1 MKRQIQLIVTFA
13 IALLSPSLVF
23 CQGENPEVR
32 KEIQKFYAQWDKA
45 VMDADVKT
53 LSSMIHKS
61 FVQTHADGK
70 TSNAAQVKKEM
81 SEMIKMG
88 KDTKCKITVDQIQS
102 QGNEAV
108 AWVTMKMSFKFKQG
122 NKWEPVSFV
131 GKYAETLKKFDGKW
145 MFVASQ
151 ELP

>member
-1 MKRQIQLIVTFA
+1 MKALQLLLISL
-13 IALLSPSLVF
+13 LLSCLALA
-23 CQGENPEVR
+23 QGEDPQVR
-32 KEIQKFYAQWDKA
+32 KELQKFYAQWDKA
-45 VMDADVKT
+45 VMAGDVKT
-53 LSSMIHKS
+53 LSSMIHPT
-61 FVQTHADGK
+61 FVQTHADGR

-81 SEMIKMG
+81 AGMMKLG

-108 AWVTMKMSFKFKQG
+108 AWCTMKMSFKMKQG
-122 NKWEPVSFV
+122 NKWEPVSFT

-145 MFVASQ
+145 VFVASQ

>member
-1 MKRQIQLIVTFA
+1 MKRPALFA
-13 IALLSPSLVF
+13 VLLLLGALAFS
-23 CQGENPEVR
+23 QGESPQVR
-32 KEIQKFYAQWDKA
+32 KELQKFYAQWDKA
-45 VMDADVKT
+45 VMAGDVKT
-53 LSSMIHKS
+53 LHSMIHPT
-61 FVQTHADGK
+61 FVQTHADGR

-81 SEMIKMG
+81 PGMFKMA
-88 KDTKCKITVDQIQS
+88 KDTKCKITLDQIQS

-108 AWVTMKMSFKFKQG
+108 AWCTMRMSFKMKQG
-122 NKWEPVSFV
+122 NKWEPVSFT